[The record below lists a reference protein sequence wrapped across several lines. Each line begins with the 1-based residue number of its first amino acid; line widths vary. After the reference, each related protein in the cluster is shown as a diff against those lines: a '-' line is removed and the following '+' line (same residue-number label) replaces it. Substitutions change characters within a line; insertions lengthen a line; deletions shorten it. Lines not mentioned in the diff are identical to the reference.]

1 MIEKLLQVSRLSK
14 QSLGH
19 SVQIGDVLRAC
30 TCTNF
35 LYETSALL
43 GAKAPVRTTVLYGAD
58 NQQWPKVC
66 NPYNSP
72 STSLERRTCRIDWQF
87 KITAQ
92 VMNAL
97 KRGDSADG
105 EVVLV
110 LERPLH

>member
-1 MIEKLLQVSRLSK
+1 MSK
-14 QSLGH
+14 QSLGQ

-43 GAKAPVRTTVLYGAD
+43 GAKAPIRTTVLYGAD
-58 NQQWPKVC
+58 NQQWPKVWYT
-66 NPYNSP
+66 YNSP
-72 STSLERRTCRIDWQF
+72 STSVQLQACRIEWHF
-87 KITAQ
+87 AFTVQ

-110 LERPLH
+110 LERPLQ